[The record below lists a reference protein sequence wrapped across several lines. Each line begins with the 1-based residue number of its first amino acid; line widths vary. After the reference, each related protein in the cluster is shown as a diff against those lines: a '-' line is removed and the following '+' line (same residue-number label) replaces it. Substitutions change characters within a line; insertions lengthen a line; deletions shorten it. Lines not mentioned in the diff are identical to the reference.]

1 MITFGC
7 LDKRGEIMDGR
18 KNGWIDGRMD
28 GWMDAVSRSCPSE
41 LETVHSFRAITRMI
55 FVGLSKR

>member
-1 MITFGC
+1 
-7 LDKRGEIMDGR
+7 MDE
-18 KNGWIDGRMD
+18 WMD
-28 GWMDAVSRSCPSE
+28 GWMDAVPRSRPSE